1 MVKAPSGSDR
11 DQTSPDATWLL
22 ADDDRPALQALDL
35 GLAAWRKGH
44 AALSDG
50 DLVAARDWAE
60 RAARLGPDDTQVS
73 FLLGLV
79 LLRQR
84 DAKAYP
90 LFLALL
96 ERSDTL
102 PVHSGLIA
110 AARLTGMPTLLR
122 DAVGATLSR
131 FVAPTDP
138 SFAPSAQQAATQAAL
153 PGWCAV
159 DGEGALTVVGRQT
172 VALAL
177 DDVATTARRRPDG
190 RHQLPPGWRMARTLS
205 VMADGAHFL
214 GSPIDLTRRR
224 EVEGFVE
231 MVDGELRGWAWR
243 PADPGAAATVTV
255 QAANGRFSAL
265 SIAPEGGAS
274 YPNMDGLTRPRAFAV
289 SRAQLGKRA
298 GLLHVRDAWG
308 RDLTGSPLDPRQ
320 WTAAAAGISHMMA
333 AATALHAAAPARR
346 RAGLAVSM
354 TVPIWADTPMP
365 ALVPP
370 GGRAGRRL
378 LPAVVIPVY
387 RGLETTLLCLTRL
400 LETVPQGTPLIVVD
414 DSSPEPALSAALDD
428 LARAK
433 RIRLIRNPR
442 NLGFPASANIGM
454 RAAGQRDVLL
464 LNSDALVPAGV
475 IERLAA
481 AARSAPDIGTVA
493 PLSNDATILS
503 YPRVNAVQPAPD
515 RQTVARID
523 RLAAQVNGGEVVDIP
538 TSVGFCMYIRRDCL
552 TATGAFREDVF
563 AQGYGEE
570 NDFCLRARHLGWR
583 HVAAPGIFVGHVGG
597 HSFRAARAHLLRRN
611 LGILE
616 RLHPGYGALIAA
628 YVARDPLAPARLRLD
643 VARWRAAFRK
653 PPAIKPLV
661 ILITHGEGGGVER
674 QIKARCRDLGKAG
687 FRPVILRPDGD
698 GACLLEPG
706 LPTGD
711 LWRDDY
717 PNLRFSI
724 PDDIGSLA
732 ALLRRDR
739 PDHLELHHQL
749 GHPHAILGLAPRL
762 GLPMDIYV
770 HDYASICPRV
780 TLVTVSKRYCGEPD
794 HRVCE
799 ACVAD
804 LGSRLREDIAV
815 VALRQRT
822 AIDFSAAR
830 RVVVPSAEVAMRL
843 RRYLPDLQAEVEPW
857 GDDTHW
863 PRARP
868 RDRTRPGQSRRRV
881 AIIGAIGVEKGYE
894 IILGCARDAAQRD
907 LPLEFVI
914 VGYTRDDDRLVE
926 TGRVFVTYRFA
937 QNRAVEEIAA
947 QNADIAFIPSIWP
960 ETWCF
965 ALSDA
970 WAAGLRAAVFDIG
983 TQAERVRATGKG
995 WVLPLALSP
1004 AGINNALLALPDA
1017 SHQGPN

>member
-1 MVKAPSGSDR
+1 M
-11 DQTSPDATWLL
+11 WLL

-35 GLAAWRKGH
+35 GLSAWRKGH
-44 AALSDG
+44 AALNDG
-50 DLVAARDWAE
+50 DLVAARNWAE
-60 RAARLGPDDTQVS
+60 RAVRLGPDDTQVS

-84 DAKAYP
+84 DRKAYP
-90 LFLALL
+90 LFIDLL
-96 ERSDTL
+96 LRSDTL

-110 AARLTGMPTLLR
+110 AAGLTGMPTLLR

-131 FVAPTDP
+131 FVAPKDAA
-138 SFAPSAQQAATQAAL
+138 FASSARQAATQAGL

-159 DGEGALTVVGRQT
+159 DSDGILTLVGHQT
-172 VALAL
+172 VALAF
-177 DDVATTARRRPDG
+177 DDIATTARRRPDG
-190 RHQLPPGWRMARTLS
+190 RHQLPRGWRTARSLS
-205 VMADGAHFL
+205 VMADGMHFL

-231 MVDGELRGWAWR
+231 VVDGDLRGWAWR
-243 PADPGAAATVTV
+243 PADPSTAAPLTVETAV
-255 QAANGRFSAL
+255 ETGSSRFPVL
-265 SIAPEGGAS
+265 TIEPDGGAS
-274 YPNMDGLTRPRAFAV
+274 YPNMDGLTRPRAFTV
-289 SRAQLGKRA
+289 SRAKLGERA
-298 GLLHVRDAWG
+298 GLLHLRDAWG

-320 WTAAAAGISHMMA
+320 WTATAVGVSRMMA
-333 AATALHAAAPARR
+333 VETARDGKAPARR
-346 RAGLAVSM
+346 RAPPRLPPRPPM
-354 TVPIWADTPMP
+354 PIWADVPMP
-365 ALVPP
+365 ALVPRP
-370 GGRAGRRL
+370 GRLGRRL

-387 RGLETTLLCLTRL
+387 RGYDTTLLCLTRL

-414 DSSPEPALSAALDD
+414 DNSPEPALAAALDD
-428 LARAK
+428 LARSK
-433 RIRLIRNPR
+433 HIRLIRNTR

-454 RAAGQRDVLL
+454 RAAGLRDVLL

-503 YPRVNAVQPAPD
+503 YPRVNAAQPAPD
-515 RQTVARID
+515 LRTIDRLD
-523 RLAAQVNGGEVVDIP
+523 RLAARVNGGAVVDIP

-552 TATGAFREDVF
+552 SDTGAFREDVF

-616 RLHPGYGALIAA
+616 RLHPGYGTLISA
-628 YVARDPLAPARLRLD
+628 YVARDPLALARLRLD
-643 VARWRAAFRK
+643 IARWHARPK
-653 PPAIKPLV
+653 TPIV
-661 ILITHGEGGGVER
+661 ILITHAEGGGVER
-674 QIKARCRDLGKAG
+674 QIKTRCRDLGEAG

-698 GACLLEPG
+698 GACRLEPG
-706 LPTGD
+706 LATGD

-724 PDDIGSLA
+724 PEDIGSLA
-732 ALLRRDR
+732 ALLRRDH
-739 PDHLELHHQL
+739 PDHIELHHQL
-749 GHPHAILGLAPRL
+749 GHRHSLLDLAPRL
-762 GLPMDIYV
+762 GIPMDVYV

-794 HRVCE
+794 HTVCD

-815 VALRQRT
+815 LALRQRT

-830 RVVVPSAEVAMRL
+830 RVVVPSAEVATRL
-843 RRYLPDLQAEVEPW
+843 RRYLPTLQAEVVPW
-857 GDDTHW
+857 GDDTRW
-863 PRARP
+863 PKVSRP
-868 RDRTRPGQSRRRV
+868 RDTARPAMGRRRV

-894 IILGCARDAAQRD
+894 IILGCARDAALRD

-914 VGYTRDDDRLVE
+914 VGYTRDDHRLVE

-947 QNADIAFIPSIWP
+947 QTADMAFIPSIWP

-970 WAAGLRAAVFDIG
+970 WAAGLRVAVFDIG

-995 WVLPLALSP
+995 WVLPLALSA
-1004 AGINNALLALPDA
+1004 AGINNALLAVPDITHRA
-1017 SHQGPN
+1017 PTL